1 MYLKKEL
8 VLENEKEVKKKKK
21 KEANII
27 GGEVTNPIIRESPH
41 IKIEILESV
50 DEYFPKCKHSK
61 SLHGACNYFELD
73 NSSLHHY
80 LNWI

>member
-1 MYLKKEL
+1 MKKRLKKT
-8 VLENEKEVKKKKK
+8 

-27 GGEVTNPIIRESPH
+27 GGKVTNPIIRESPH

-50 DEYFPKCKHSK
+50 DKCYISLNVTHSK

-80 LNWI
+80 LN